1 MNELRESAGAAEA
14 VRELDD
20 EELQRELT
28 LAATARTAV
37 RRERFELLLEE
48 LERRRAEGRA
58 QAARRSSPRGR

>member
-1 MNELRESAGAAEA
+1 MNELRESAGAVEA

-28 LAATARTAV
+28 LAAAARTAA

-48 LERRRAEGRA
+48 LKRRRRDG
-58 QAARRSSPRGR
+58 